1 MNIELMKQATE
12 RDRGIAQTIRNQISN
27 ITLLANGFHAY
38 CAIPNG
44 AELEFRL
51 SRPYGHRSIFITLNG
66 LDYYDIKVVKF
77 GRNLN
82 PKTVREYSNVDFTQL
97 DELIHEGIA
106 RSCD

>member
-12 RDRGIAQTIRNQISN
+12 RDHTIGQTLMRQIHPM
-27 ITLLANGFHAY
+27 TLLANGFKQWGS
-38 CAIPNG
+38 IPNG

-66 LDYYDIKVVKF
+66 NDYYDMKVVKF
-77 GRNLN
+77 GKNFT
-82 PKTVREYSNVDFTQL
+82 PKTVREYNDVDFTQL
-97 DELIHEGIA
+97 NELIHEGIA